1 MPVPDDFA
9 GANRFHEQDL
19 ARMRGAGRH
28 RRPRNDGDGDG
39 DGADG
44 DGAGP
49 GSETTGP
56 AEAGTRR
63 TGLRAVWADRIRPG
77 LLGRGRS
84 ARP

>member
-28 RRPRNDGDGDG
+28 RRPRNDGDG
-39 DGADG
+39 ADG
-44 DGAGP
+44 DGAGS

-63 TGLRAVWADRIRPG
+63 TGLRAVWADWILTG